1 MEHYFYKKVTL
12 AVKLNKNGKR
22 TLKVMCS
29 FLTEKNSC
37 SALTAH
43 FGKET
48 FIVEKQE
55 TNKEGCILILDVSVN
70 NSQYIMINLCNA
82 NTEKSK
88 SMYLVTCLYF

>member
-1 MEHYFYKKVTL
+1 MEHYFYKRLTL
-12 AVKLNKNGKR
+12 AIKLNKNGKR
-22 TLKVMCS
+22 TLKV
-29 FLTEKNSC
+29 